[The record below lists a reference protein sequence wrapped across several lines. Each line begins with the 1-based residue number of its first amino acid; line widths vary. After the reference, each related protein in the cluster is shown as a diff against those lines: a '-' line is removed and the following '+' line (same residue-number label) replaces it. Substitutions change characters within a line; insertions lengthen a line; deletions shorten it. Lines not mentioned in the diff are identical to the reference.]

1 MPWDTYA
8 FEADVLE
15 SRKLNM
21 VGMKQR
27 RRILGGFYVFN
38 GNLSLW

>member
-1 MPWDTYA
+1 MPRDTYA

-27 RRILGGFYVFN
+27 RRILGGFYASN